1 MIVRNSLKLYQLTK
15 EQKMDAYEVKKET
28 ENSYNLGKIRQLIKT
43 NKYLFKKEKNRYFDI
58 NNFEKNKLY
67 INPKG
72 GGFVQSVDITDQK
85 FINDFKNEKIIFK
98 NELPMVYKKVK
109 LYHNHWLSDNH
120 VNGERDIEHF
130 IVGYVHEYKWNGWSM
145 PMVELDQIEKFN
157 EIQKK
162 TLDSEPTSIFKIIDE
177 DSIQIKM
184 FDEDDWIGIE
194 AEYID
199 VNGQTKKVFDISL
212 GWTWSEEDF

>member
-1 MIVRNSLKLYQLTK
+1 
-15 EQKMDAYEVKKET
+15 MDAYEVKKET

-58 NNFEKNKLY
+58 NKFEKNKLS
-67 INPKG
+67 INPQG

-85 FINDFKNEKIIFK
+85 FINDFNNERIIFK

-109 LYHNHWLSDNH
+109 FYHDHWLSDNH

-130 IVGYVHEYKWNGWSM
+130 IEGYTCDYKWNGWSI

-157 EIQKK
+157 KIQKE

-184 FDEDDWIGIE
+184 YDEDNWIGIE

-212 GWTWSEEDF
+212 GWTWSEEDL